1 MYIWINSWNQT
12 KIYINILLEIN
23 VICIITIIFE
33 INWMTDL
40 VDAYK
45 SI

>member
-12 KIYINILLEIN
+12 KIYIKILLKIS
-23 VICIITIIFE
+23 VTYIIIIIFE
-33 INWMTDL
+33 INWMADL
-40 VDAYK
+40 VDTYK